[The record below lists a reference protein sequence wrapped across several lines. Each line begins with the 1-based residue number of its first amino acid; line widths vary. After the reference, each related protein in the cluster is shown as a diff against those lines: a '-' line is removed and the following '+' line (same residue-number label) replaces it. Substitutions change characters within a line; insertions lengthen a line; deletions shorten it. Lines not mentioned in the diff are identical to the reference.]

1 MAIITLAKAKTLLQI
16 TDTLKDDLI
25 DALIP
30 QVEADY
36 LLIRNRAFDEDSNDE
51 IDYPDNAE
59 LVAAQMIGFLMTDMA
74 KSGGAF
80 KSESIGKYS
89 YTSSEMVAGYPKT
102 ITSRIDKY
110 VGSK

>member
-1 MAIITLAKAKTLLQI
+1 MAIITRAKAKTLLQI

-36 LLIRNRAFDEDSNDE
+36 LLIRNRAFDEDSNDD

>member
-1 MAIITLAKAKTLLQI
+1 MAIITRAKAKTFLQI

-36 LLIRNRAFDEDSNDE
+36 LLIRNRAFDKDSNDE
-51 IDYPDNAE
+51 IEYPDNAE
-59 LVAAQMIGFLMTDMA
+59 LVAAQMIGFLISDIA
-74 KSGGAF
+74 RSGGAF

-89 YTSSEMVAGYPKT
+89 YTVADMVAGYPKT